1 MSINNLT
8 KSLCSC
14 ITATLITQQCAAY
27 EIHEWGT
34 FTSISGSDGILLNG
48 LHHEEE
54 RLPFFVHALSGMQN
68 RGPSMTK
75 GWMRP
80 VRNVTIKMETPVI
93 YFYSDKAMQARV
105 EVGFKG
111 GSISQWYPMRSGGE
125 SVHKT
130 NNPRFFNTSLRPPYK
145 PLKED
150 VFKNNGGIDFS
161 QTRHGAITWDVDVLG
176 KEASRGL
183 VFKSGETLNWLR
195 PRNPKANILRVGKE
209 HEDYLFYRGIG
220 NFALPITLTVDQN
233 EALHINNRS
242 HEAIPFILVH
252 EVIPGQ
258 GVRFLT
264 LDKGIGTGKSKTIQV
279 SDMKTSANWS
289 REIYD
294 SMFQGLTHSGLFAE
308 EAHGM
313 IQTWW
318 DSYFTR
324 PGLRVFWIVPNS
336 DTNRIL
342 PLRISPAPQKIVRT
356 LVGRSE
362 ILRPSFEQTLVKEY
376 LKKDKKK
383 SKWPRYQSGRF
394 GESYQQRIKK
404 LLSKQSASASTP

>member
-1 MSINNLT
+1 
-8 KSLCSC
+8 
-14 ITATLITQQCAAY
+14 
-27 EIHEWGT
+27 
-34 FTSISGSDGILLNG
+34 
-48 LHHEEE
+48 
-54 RLPFFVHALSGMQN
+54 
-68 RGPSMTK
+68 
-75 GWMRP
+75 
-80 VRNVTIKMETPVI
+80 
-93 YFYSDKAMQARV
+93 
-105 EVGFKG
+105 
-111 GSISQWYPMRSGGE
+111 
-125 SVHKT
+125 
-130 NNPRFFNTSLRPPYK
+130 
-145 PLKED
+145 
-150 VFKNNGGIDFS
+150 
-161 QTRHGAITWDVDVLG
+161 
-176 KEASRGL
+176 
-183 VFKSGETLNWLR
+183 
-195 PRNPKANILRVGKE
+195 
-209 HEDYLFYRGIG
+209 
-220 NFALPITLTVDQN
+220 
-233 EALHINNRS
+233 
-242 HEAIPFILVH
+242 
-252 EVIPGQ
+252 
-258 GVRFLT
+258 
-264 LDKGIGTGKSKTIQV
+264 
-279 SDMKTSANWS
+279 MKTSANWS

-294 SMFQGLTHSGLFAE
+294 SMFQGLTRSGLFAE